1 MHPSTRQH
9 NSARRVGRTR
19 QVAIMAASVGFIG
32 AVAIVGTP
40 RHMPRHH
47 RRCGWACTTA
57 PTTGPAGS
65 RPSTPR
71 TTAIAG

>member
-19 QVAIMAASVGFIG
+19 QVAIMAASVGFVG
-32 AVAIVGTP
+32 AVAICGHP
-40 RHMPRHH
+40 AHARHH
-47 RRCGWACTTA
+47 RRCGWACTA
-57 PTTGPAGS
+57 GPDDWTGWR